1 MALTSDPVVQAR
13 INGQVKKEAAAV
25 LAVMGLTL
33 SDAMRAARAG
43 ELEPLAR
50 DQIKTDIQPAQAESI
65 AITCKTAHALACRRQ
80 PSPMPESRAFFAIF
94 APAPPC
100 LTGAAGASR

>member
-1 MALTSDPVVQAR
+1 MTSDPVVQAR

-43 ELEPLAR
+43 ELEPLAL
-50 DQIKTDIQPAQAESI
+50 DQIQTDIQAAQAESI

-80 PSPMPESRAFFAIF
+80 SSPMPESRAFFAIF
-94 APAPPC
+94 APAAPH
-100 LTGAAGASR
+100 A

>member
-50 DQIKTDIQPAQAESI
+50 DQI
-65 AITCKTAHALACRRQ
+65 
-80 PSPMPESRAFFAIF
+80 
-94 APAPPC
+94 
-100 LTGAAGASR
+100 